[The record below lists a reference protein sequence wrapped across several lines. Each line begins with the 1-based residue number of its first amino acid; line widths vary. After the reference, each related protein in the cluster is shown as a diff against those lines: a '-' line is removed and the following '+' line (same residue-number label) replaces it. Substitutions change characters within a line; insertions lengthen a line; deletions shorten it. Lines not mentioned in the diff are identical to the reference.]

1 MADVRDGPLYRK
13 ENLVLNVGGETVH
26 IDCPERFAWLLDDKL
41 GGDAADYFRDTV
53 TNLCFDLDLCLGEC
67 DRTYGLQ
74 EHYQNVIR
82 DALDVL
88 ADAQERELCHPWTS
102 GRVSIKRYNEAV
114 RMLQNEL

>member
-53 TNLCFDLDLCLGEC
+53 TNLCFDLDLCPGEC
-67 DRTYGLQ
+67 DRTYELQ
-74 EHYQNVIR
+74 RHYQTVIQ
-82 DALDVL
+82 DVLDVL
-88 ADAQERELCHPWTS
+88 ADAQERELCRPWTS

-114 RMLQNEL
+114 KMLKNEL

>member
-1 MADVRDGPLYRK
+1 MADVRDGLLYRK

-26 IDCPERFAWLLDDKL
+26 IDCPGRFAWLLDDKL
-41 GGDAADYFRDTV
+41 GGDAADYFRDMV
-53 TNLCFDLDLCLGEC
+53 TNLCFDPDLCLGEC
-67 DRTYGLQ
+67 VRTYGLQ
-74 EHYQNVIR
+74 EHYQTVIR

-88 ADAQERELCHPWTS
+88 ADAQEQELCRPWTS

>member
-1 MADVRDGPLYRK
+1 M
-13 ENLVLNVGGETVH
+13 
-26 IDCPERFAWLLDDKL
+26 
-41 GGDAADYFRDTV
+41 
-53 TNLCFDLDLCLGEC
+53 TNLCFDLDLCPGEC

-88 ADAQERELCHPWTS
+88 ADAQEQELCRPWTS

>member
-53 TNLCFDLDLCLGEC
+53 TNPCFDLDLCPGDDTDYTVDQKRNPSLPE
-67 DRTYGLQ
+67 DVTTMLSGLDSADL
-74 EHYQNVIR
+74 EKVMIYARGLLDGDKYQ
-82 DALDVL
+82 
-88 ADAQERELCHPWTS
+88 
-102 GRVSIKRYNEAV
+102 KR
-114 RMLQNEL
+114 RPR

>member
-53 TNLCFDLDLCLGEC
+53 TNLCFDLDLC
-67 DRTYGLQ
+67 
-74 EHYQNVIR
+74 
-82 DALDVL
+82 
-88 ADAQERELCHPWTS
+88 HPWTS